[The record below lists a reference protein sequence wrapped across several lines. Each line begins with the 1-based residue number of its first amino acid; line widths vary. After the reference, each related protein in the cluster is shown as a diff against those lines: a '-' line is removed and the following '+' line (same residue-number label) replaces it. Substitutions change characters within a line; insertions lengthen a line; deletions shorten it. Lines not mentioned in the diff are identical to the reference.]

1 MDFSLQGIL
10 VAFGQLLLGGLFV
23 FTGLNNFG
31 PLGDRVAAGLRARG
45 IPSPREVL
53 KVASAFEVIAGACL
67 MLGAMVAPA
76 ALGLALYTLIA
87 SVVLANFWE
96 QPLGE
101 AREVMHRTFIANI
114 AIVGGLLL
122 AAAQAM

>member
-1 MDFSLQGIL
+1 MDFSLQNML
-10 VAFGQLLLGGLFV
+10 VALGQLLLGGLFV

-31 PLGDRVAAGLRARG
+31 PLGDRAAAGLKARG

-53 KVASAFEVIAGACL
+53 KVASVFEVVAGACL

-76 ALGLALYTLIA
+76 ALALALYTLVA
-87 SVVLANFWE
+87 SYVLSNFWE

-101 AREVMHRTFIANI
+101 TREVMHRTFIANI

-122 AAAQAM
+122 AAAQAL